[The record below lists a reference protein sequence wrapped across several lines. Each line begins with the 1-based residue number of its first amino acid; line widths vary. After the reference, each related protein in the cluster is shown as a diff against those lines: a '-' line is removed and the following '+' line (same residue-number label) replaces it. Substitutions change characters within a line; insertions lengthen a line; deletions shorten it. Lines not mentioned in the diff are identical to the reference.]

1 MRILHLTAHENT
13 GAGRAASRLHQGL
26 LKAGVDS
33 VLLTTQK
40 VSTVSAVVEPRYR
53 VRLLKDLQPIIV
65 NSVIQKFWQPQQT
78 VFSINATPSFLLS
91 QIKSLQPDV
100 INLHWIGWDFLK
112 IEDLKQLNIPLVW
125 TLHDMWPFTGGCH
138 YSEDCDR
145 YRQSC
150 GNCPLLSSHKES
162 DVSRWVWQRKA
173 TAWRDLDLTIVSPS
187 EWMADC
193 ARASTLFGRRPI
205 KVIAHGLNT
214 SIYKPIDRRVAR
226 QALNLPLSK
235 PLILFGAVRATDD
248 LRKGFHLLQPA
259 LSKLL
264 CLKQDGEIE
273 LVIFGSAE
281 SRTFTELGYSTHAL
295 GQLRD
300 DLSLALAYSAAD
312 VMVVPSI
319 QESFGQ
325 TASEALACGVPVVA
339 FRTTGLSDIIDHQE
353 DGYLAEP
360 FDIDD
365 FACGMAW
372 VLGNTKQH
380 PAMNI
385 AARQKAETKFTLEL
399 QAQRYQDLFQ
409 QCLGR

>member
-13 GAGRAASRLHQGL
+13 GAGRAALRLHQGL
-26 LKAGVDS
+26 LNAGVDS
-33 VLLTTQK
+33 ILLTTQK

-53 VRLLKDLQPIIV
+53 VRLIKDLQPIIV
-65 NSVIQKFWQPQQT
+65 NAVIQKFWQPQQT
-78 VFSINATPSFLLS
+78 VFSINATPSFLLR
-91 QIKSLQPDV
+91 QIKSFQPDV

-138 YSEDCDR
+138 YSQDCDR

-150 GNCPLLSSHKES
+150 GQCPLLSSHKES
-162 DVSRWVWQRKA
+162 DLSHWVWQRKA
-173 TAWRDLDLTIVSPS
+173 AAWRDLDLTIVSPS

-193 ARASTLFGRRPI
+193 ARASALFGNRPI
-205 KVIAHGLNT
+205 EVIAHGLNT
-214 SIYKPIDRRVAR
+214 HIYKPIDRRVAR

-248 LRKGFHLLQPA
+248 PRKGFHLLQPA

-264 CLKQDGEIE
+264 HLKQDGKIE

-281 SRTFTELGYSTHAL
+281 SKTFTELGYPTHAL

-312 VMVVPSI
+312 VMVVPSL

-325 TASEALACGVPVVA
+325 TASEALACGAPVVA
-339 FRTTGLSDIIDHQE
+339 FKTTGLIDIIDHQQ

-360 FDIDD
+360 FEIDD
-365 FACGMAW
+365 FARGMAW
-372 VLGNTKQH
+372 VLDDIDRYQK
-380 PAMNI
+380 MSE
-385 AARQKAETKFTLEL
+385 AARQKVEMKFTLEL
-399 QAQRYQDLFQ
+399 QAQRYQDLFRER
-409 QCLGR
+409 LRA